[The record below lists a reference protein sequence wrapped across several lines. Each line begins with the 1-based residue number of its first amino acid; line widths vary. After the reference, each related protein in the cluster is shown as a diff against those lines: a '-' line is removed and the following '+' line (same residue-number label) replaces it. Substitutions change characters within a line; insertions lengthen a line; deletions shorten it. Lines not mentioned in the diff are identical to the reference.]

1 MRRPET
7 RTAVVAGG
15 GLGGLSAAVA
25 LHLRGWQVTVLEQAP
40 SLEPVGAGISL
51 WPNALRALDVLGL
64 GSAVRAQATL
74 SGPGGIRHP
83 DGRWLTQLDLGAAI
97 TARFGDPLVL
107 VHRAELVDL
116 LVGRLSA
123 GVVRTGTTVL
133 GVSVGDG
140 DRRASVMTTGGELSA
155 DVVVAADGIRSV
167 LREAVVSGHGSPR
180 YAGYTA
186 WRMVVP
192 RPDGTTT
199 GFETWGRDGLRFA
212 VFPLSAERLY
222 CYATATAPVGA
233 RSRDEKAELVRLFCG
248 WHEPIP
254 QIVAGLRSDQILHQ
268 DIEELVPP
276 LPGFARGRV
285 VLIGDAAHAMTP
297 ELGQGGCLAIE
308 DAVVLASV
316 LDSEPSIAAALQ
328 RYTALRLPRTSSLA
342 LRSRRAGRL
351 HQLPYPVQVLAARA
365 MGLVPDAAVARVLGP
380 VVDWHPPGVE
390 TFGQNRPPRDRF

>member
-1 MRRPET
+1 MRRRET
-7 RTAVVAGG
+7 RTAVIAGG
-15 GLGGLSAAVA
+15 GLGGLAAAVA
-25 LHLRGWQVTVLEQAP
+25 LHLRGWQVTLLERAP

-74 SGPGGIRHP
+74 SGPGGIRRP
-83 DGRWLTQLDLGAAI
+83 DGRWLTRLDLGAAI

-116 LVGRLSA
+116 LVGRLPA
-123 GVVRTGTTVL
+123 GVVCTGTTVL
-133 GVSVGDG
+133 GVSVGGADG
-140 DRRASVMTTGGELSA
+140 RARAMTTGGELVA

-167 LREAVVSGHGSPR
+167 LREAVVPGHGSTS

-192 RPDGTTT
+192 RPGEATT

-212 VFPLSAERLY
+212 VFPLSAHRLY
-222 CYATATAPVGA
+222 CYATAHAPAGV
-233 RSRDEKAELVRLFCG
+233 RPPDEKAELVRLFCG

-254 QIVAGLRSDQILHQ
+254 QIVAGLRAEQILHQ
-268 DIEELVPP
+268 DIEELPAP

-308 DAVVLASV
+308 DAVVLAAV
-316 LDSEPSIAAALQ
+316 LDDGPSIVAALQ
-328 RYTALRLPRTSSLA
+328 RYTALRRPRTSSVA

-351 HQLPYPVQVLAARA
+351 HQLPYPVQVLVARA
-365 MGLVPDAAVARVLGP
+365 MGLVPDAVVARGLGP
-380 VVDWHPPGVE
+380 VVDWHPPAGI
-390 TFGQNRPPRDRF
+390 